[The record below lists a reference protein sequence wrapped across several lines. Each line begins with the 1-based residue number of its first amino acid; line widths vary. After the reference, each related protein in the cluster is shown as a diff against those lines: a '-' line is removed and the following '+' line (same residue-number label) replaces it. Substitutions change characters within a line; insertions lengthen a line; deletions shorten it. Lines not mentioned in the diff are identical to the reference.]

1 MEQHTQN
8 RIDCRLRN
16 DKKYTIWYFFFFQI
30 LFVRFEVAAA
40 RTDFTGVCSLL
51 NCLHSVPG
59 IHVAMP
65 IAVASHATP

>member
-16 DKKYTIWYFFFFQI
+16 YKKYTIWYFFFFQI

-40 RTDFTGVCSLL
+40 RTE
-51 NCLHSVPG
+51 
-59 IHVAMP
+59 
-65 IAVASHATP
+65 

>member
-40 RTDFTGVCSLL
+40 RTE
-51 NCLHSVPG
+51 
-59 IHVAMP
+59 
-65 IAVASHATP
+65 